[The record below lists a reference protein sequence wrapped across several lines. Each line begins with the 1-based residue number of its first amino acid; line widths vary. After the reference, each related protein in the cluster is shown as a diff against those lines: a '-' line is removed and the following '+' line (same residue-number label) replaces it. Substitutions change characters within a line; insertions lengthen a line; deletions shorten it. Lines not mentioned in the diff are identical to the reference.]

1 MKIRIA
7 SGVGV
12 LCVASMAAAGA
23 VNAQAYPSKP
33 IQMIVPLGIA
43 TAADVMMR
51 VVAQKMSEN
60 MGQQITVENHPGA
73 AGLVGGERVARAA
86 ADGYTLGGF
95 SDTVVNAVPL
105 LYPKVP
111 YDPFTSFEPVSM
123 VAAITFVMFVHPSL
137 PAKNLKEFIAFAKAR
152 PGQLDYAS
160 GGAGSPMHI
169 AMELFKIAT
178 GTSLTHIPYKG
189 ANLGV
194 VDVLS
199 GRVPVMITSLA
210 TVLSNIRD
218 GKLRSLGVGSP
229 ERSSLLPDVPTL
241 SEAGLPGFTYF
252 TWGAIYAPR
261 GTPKPIIVKLNSE
274 AVKAVNDAKVRERLL
289 AMGLEP
295 GSSTPEQLATA
306 TRNGHAKM
314 AKVIKEAG
322 IRLD

>member
-7 SGVGV
+7 FGVGV
-12 LCVASMAAAGA
+12 LCAASMLTAGA
-23 VNAQAYPSKP
+23 VSAQAYPSRP

-60 MGQQITVENHPGA
+60 IGQQITVENHPGA

-86 ADGYTLGGF
+86 PDGYTLGGF

-137 PAKNLKEFIAFAKAR
+137 PPRNLKEFIALAKAR

-218 GKLRSLGVGSP
+218 GKLRALGVGSP

-261 GTPKPIIVKLNSE
+261 GTPKPVIDRLNAE
-274 AVKAVNDAKVRERLL
+274 AVKAVNDSKVRERLL
-289 AMGLEP
+289 GMGLEP
-295 GSSTPEQLATA
+295 GASTPEQLATA

-314 AKVIKEAG
+314 AKVIKDAG

>member
-1 MKIRIA
+1 
-7 SGVGV
+7 
-12 LCVASMAAAGA
+12 MAAAGA